1 MHSKFIHYEYDG
13 MEYLK
18 SPLLEKEG
26 VLHCFTTR
34 LGGFSKGHL
43 ASLNLGLGRGDSEEA
58 LRKNYEKVCKALGF
72 TGKNLSITGQVHET
86 NCTYIEKPVLRSLGC
101 DALMTDKKNIPLMS
115 YSADCV
121 PVLLYDKRTKA
132 AATVHS
138 GWRGTAKQIVYYTVK
153 SMQDKFSSSSEDI
166 LAAIGPSIGPCC
178 FEIKSDAVAEFEKNF
193 TSLDFITPEPDGVHY
208 KADLWQAILKTLV
221 SAGVKE
227 SNIDIAFECT
237 CCNEKYFS
245 CRRQKG
251 KFGAMGAFIE
261 LR

>member
-1 MHSKFIHYEYDG
+1 MHKGFTHYEYDG
-13 MEYLK
+13 FEYLK

-43 ASLNLGLGRGDSEEA
+43 SSLNLGLGRGDSEEA
-58 LRKNYEKVCKALGF
+58 LRKNYEKVCAALGF
-72 TGKNLSITGQVHET
+72 TGKNLSITGQIHEI
-86 NCTYIEKPVLRSLGC
+86 NSAYIVKPVLRSQGF

-121 PVLLYDKRTKA
+121 PVLLYDKRKKA
-132 AATVHS
+132 AATIHS
-138 GWRGTAKQIVYYTVK
+138 GWRGTAKGIVYHAIK
-153 SMQDKFSSSSEDI
+153 SMEERFSSSPEDI

-178 FEIKSDAVAEFEKNF
+178 FEIKSDAKYEFEKNF
-193 TSLDFITPEPDGVHY
+193 TTLDFIRPEPDGVHY
-208 KADLWQAILKTLV
+208 KADLWEAIRRTLI
-221 SAGVKE
+221 SANVKD
-227 SNIDIAFECT
+227 SNIDLAFECT
-237 CCNEKYFS
+237 SCSEKYFS

-251 KFGAMGAFIE
+251 AFGAMGAFIE